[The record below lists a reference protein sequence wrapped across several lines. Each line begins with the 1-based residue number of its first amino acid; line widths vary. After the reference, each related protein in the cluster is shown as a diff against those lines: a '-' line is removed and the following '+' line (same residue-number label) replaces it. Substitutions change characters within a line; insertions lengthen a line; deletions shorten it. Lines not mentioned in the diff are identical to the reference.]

1 MRKLG
6 ILFLSFYL
14 GFPCAH
20 ATPEGDLDQMATVLM
35 EDRKLVQKIIF
46 KTLFHQI
53 VERSL
58 LLKELAGEKSKEE
71 MADTW
76 RSTKEVSWRRS
87 KEDTWG
93 STRKV
98 SWRRTKEDTWRR
110 SSKLS
115 WKDGR
120 GVRIM

>member
-1 MRKLG
+1 MGKLG
-6 ILFLSFYL
+6 FLLLSFYL

-20 ATPEGDLDQMATVLM
+20 ATSEGDLDQMATVLM

-76 RSTKEVSWRRS
+76 RRS
-87 KEDTWG
+87 KEDTWRG
-93 STRKV
+93 SKEVTWG
-98 SWRRTKEDTWRR
+98 STKEDTWRR

-115 WKDGR
+115 WMGGR

>member
-6 ILFLSFYL
+6 FLLLSFYL

-71 MADTW
+71 MAD
-76 RSTKEVSWRRS
+76 SWRRR

-93 STRKV
+93 RTNEV

>member
-6 ILFLSFYL
+6 FLLLSFYL

-76 RSTKEVSWRRS
+76 RRS

-93 STRKV
+93 
-98 SWRRTKEDTWRR
+98 RTKEVSWRR